1 MREHSESMLYI
12 IMDKAVLLDPLTK
25 SQWQMNNYYHLAHHF
40 ALVSLISFSIL
51 IQSVS
56 STFLSIFECLFNSN
70 CALITSTLDS
80 SNWMDFCWWLVF
92 ADGSLSD
99 TALNRS
105 LLDCQLP
112 DRTTSSWR
120 RGASSSASSSGGLAH
135 SSSASQPQQ
144 LYAKNSDKGGLS
156 KKSNST
162 SQLSATGQLNQ
173 FHFIISCGPFFHHK
187 LFHSF
192 KATKNQNSQLKKKQ

>member
-1 MREHSESMLYI
+1 MLPFQLKCI
-12 IMDKAVLLDPLTK
+12 DITPPSGWIFVCD
-25 SQWQMNNYYHLAHHF
+25 
-40 ALVSLISFSIL
+40 FS
-51 IQSVS
+51 
-56 STFLSIFECLFNSN
+56 
-70 CALITSTLDS
+70 
-80 SNWMDFCWWLVF
+80 

-99 TALNRS
+99 TALNSS

-162 SQLSATGQLNQ
+162 SQLSATGQFDR
-173 FHFIISCGPFFHHK
+173 FHFFRLSRYFLDSRSGRPVSLGQIHFQVLTFSDI
-187 LFHSF
+187 
-192 KATKNQNSQLKKKQ
+192 

>member
-1 MREHSESMLYI
+1 MREQSESTLYI

-25 SQWQMNNYYHLAHHF
+25 SQWHMNHYYHLAHHF

-80 SNWMDFCWWLVF
+80 SNWMDFFVGDLFLQTV
-92 ADGSLSD
+92 
-99 TALNRS
+99 
-105 LLDCQLP
+105 
-112 DRTTSSWR
+112 
-120 RGASSSASSSGGLAH
+120 ASSSGGLAH

-144 LYAKNSDKGGLS
+144 LYAKNSDKGGMS

-162 SQLSATGQLNQ
+162 SQLSATGQLNR
-173 FHFIISCGPFFHHK
+173 FHFMWPFFHHQI
-187 LFHSF
+187 FHSF
-192 KATKNQNSQLKKKQ
+192 KATKNQNSQFKKKKKL

>member
-1 MREHSESMLYI
+1 MLLPFQFKCI
-12 IMDKAVLLDPLTK
+12 DITPLP
-25 SQWQMNNYYHLAHHF
+25 SGWIF
-40 ALVSLISFSIL
+40 VCDFSP
-51 IQSVS
+51 
-56 STFLSIFECLFNSN
+56 
-70 CALITSTLDS
+70 
-80 SNWMDFCWWLVF
+80 

-99 TALNRS
+99 TALNSS

-162 SQLSATGQLNQ
+162 SQLSATGQFDW
-173 FHFIISCGPFFHHK
+173 FHFFVCPFFSWIPVQVVPF
-187 LFHSF
+187 L
-192 KATKNQNSQLKKKQ
+192 